1 MALIHIRELHIHVD
15 LTEVSRDAKEILNQ
29 LQILKPM
36 AKKIDDLL
44 AKQDAIDAAVAAVR
58 QDVQFIKDQLSQGS
72 EDGLSPEEVQTLEAR
87 IDQTLST
94 LNALDAETDST
105 PPTPEPQP

>member
-1 MALIHIRELHIHVD
+1 MGALIEIKELHLHVN
-15 LTEVSRDAKEILNQ
+15 LSEISKDAKEILNQ

-58 QDVQFIKDQLSQGS
+58 QDVQFIKDQLAAGS
-72 EDGLSPEEVQTLEAR
+72 ENGLTAEEVQTLEAR
-87 IDQTLST
+87 VDQTLAN

-105 PPTPEPQP
+105 PPTA